1 MSDKLP
7 QMDQKDLDYFESL
20 LLEKRRELVA
30 SQAEGDARNQK
41 DLGGGLAGYSNHLAD
56 TATDYTFLETS
67 FDLAAREG
75 KYLVYLE
82 EALQRIKEKTFG
94 VCKVCHK
101 IIPKA
106 RLEAVPTATKCVN
119 CKEQV
124 KKKEREDN
132 RMEMARVFAEQ
143 HRQEQMQK
151 KP

>member
-1 MSDKLP
+1 
-7 QMDQKDLDYFESL
+7 MDQKDLDYFESL

-30 SQAEGDARNQK
+30 SQSESDARNQK
-41 DLGGGLAGYSNHLAD
+41 DLGSGLAGYSNHLAD
-56 TATDYTFLETS
+56 TATDYTSLETS

-82 EALQRIKEKTFG
+82 EALQRVKNKTFG
-94 VCKVCHK
+94 ICKVCHQ

-124 KKKEREDN
+124 KKKEREDS
-132 RMEMARVFAEQ
+132 RIEMARAAAAEQ
-143 HRQEQMQK
+143 HR
-151 KP
+151 